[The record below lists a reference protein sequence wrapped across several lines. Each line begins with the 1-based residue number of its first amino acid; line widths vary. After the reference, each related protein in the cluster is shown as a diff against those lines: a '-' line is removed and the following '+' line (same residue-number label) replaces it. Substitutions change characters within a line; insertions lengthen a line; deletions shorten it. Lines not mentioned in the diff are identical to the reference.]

1 MSQSFA
7 YLFATLL
14 LGAAGSAIAA
24 SSVDLGIIGQ
34 ITPSACEPSLSNG
47 GVYDL
52 GKIAAKALNK
62 DLPTALP
69 VHLMQLSVRCD
80 ALTLVALQPTDNR
93 LGSSSD
99 SATPTKFG
107 LGLING
113 HEKLGN
119 LSLNMRSVLADSV
132 AARPIGSTE
141 IGTWAPASVMSHH
154 FMTSVSNGSV
164 PLVPLAFKLMT
175 ADLQIS
181 PIIAPAATLTL
192 TEQVPIDGFVTLTMN
207 YL

>member
-1 MSQSFA
+1 MSQSLS
-7 YLFATLL
+7 YLFGTLL
-14 LGAAGSAIAA
+14 LGAAGSVIAA
-24 SSVDLGIIGQ
+24 SSVDLGIIGL

-52 GKIAAKALNK
+52 GRIAANALNK
-62 DLPTALP
+62 DQPTALP
-69 VHLMQLSVRCD
+69 AHLMQLTVRCD

-113 HEKLGN
+113 SEKLGSM
-119 LSLNMRSVLADSV
+119 SLNMRSVLVDSV

-141 IGTWAPASVMSHH
+141 HGTWAPASVMSPH

-164 PLVPLAFKLMT
+164 PLMPLPLKLMT
-175 ADLQIS
+175 ADLQIR
-181 PIIAPAATLTL
+181 PTIAPAATLTL
-192 TEQVPIDGFVTLTMN
+192 TEQVPIDGSVTLTVN